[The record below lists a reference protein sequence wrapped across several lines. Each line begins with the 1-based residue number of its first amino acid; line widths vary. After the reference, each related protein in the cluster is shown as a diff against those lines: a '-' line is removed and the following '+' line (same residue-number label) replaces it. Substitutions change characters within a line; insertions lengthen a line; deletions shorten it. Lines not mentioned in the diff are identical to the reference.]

1 MAWWIWLII
10 ILVIVIGIFVALYI
24 VGNKMQKKQAD
35 RKSTRLNS
43 SHNVISRMP
52 SSA

>member
-1 MAWWIWLII
+1 MANCDSC
-10 ILVIVIGIFVALYI
+10 VYNVYDDDDECYYCEVD
-24 VGNKMQKKQAD
+24 MDEDED